1 MKNKKAQALVEFA
14 LILPILIIMIFS
26 IIDFGNIYL
35 TKGDLESKLVLATHI
50 INSNS
55 DDVVMLKN
63 KINNSINKDN
73 ELNVELVLDET
84 NEYLKITLEKEVK
97 IITPGLN
104 LIIGYPY
111 KARVERMV
119 KYVEQ

>member
-1 MKNKKAQALVEFA
+1 MLFT
-14 LILPILIIMIFS
+14 
-26 IIDFGNIYL
+26 IYL